1 MEDKEYLLMDQEVKE
16 LARYLKLVK
25 RIYLAAIIVIII
37 LFIFFIYT
45 YGFDLFSHFYV
56 TALFILTIII
66 MYMLSMF
73 LLFNF
78 RRKVRKLR
86 DKL

>member
-1 MEDKEYLLMDQEVKE
+1 MEDKEYLLMDQEVKD
-16 LARYLKLVK
+16 LARYIKLVK
-25 RIYLAAIIVIII
+25 RVYLAAIILIII
-37 LFIFFIYT
+37 LFAALVFT
-45 YGFDLFSHFYV
+45 YGWDLFSNFYV
-56 TALFILTIII
+56 TVFFILTLMI
-66 MYMLSMF
+66 MYILSMF

>member
-1 MEDKEYLLMDQEVKE
+1 MEDKEYLLMNKEIEE
-16 LARYLKLVK
+16 LASYMKMVK
-25 RIYLAAIIVIII
+25 RIYLAAIVIIII
-37 LFIFFIYT
+37 LFIFFIFT

-66 MYMLSMF
+66 MYMLSMI